1 MATINDRITKLED
14 AFITLAEGQR
24 EFAAILK
31 GLVEGQREFAAI
43 LKGLAEGQNALVEG
57 QNALVEGQNTLIEG
71 QKAIIATLQD
81 HSVEL
86 KLIREHLG

>member
-14 AFITLAEGQR
+14 AFITLADGQR

-57 QNALVEGQNTLIEG
+57 QKTLIEG